1 MFLFAEDA
9 SEQFEISGSLGKE
22 TLGTLK
28 KKYFLIREEIICDRR
43 RKAVWSEQK
52 CCLIA
57 TDFFFQK

>member
-28 KKYFLIREEIICDRR
+28 KKNF
-43 RKAVWSEQK
+43 
-52 CCLIA
+52 
-57 TDFFFQK
+57 